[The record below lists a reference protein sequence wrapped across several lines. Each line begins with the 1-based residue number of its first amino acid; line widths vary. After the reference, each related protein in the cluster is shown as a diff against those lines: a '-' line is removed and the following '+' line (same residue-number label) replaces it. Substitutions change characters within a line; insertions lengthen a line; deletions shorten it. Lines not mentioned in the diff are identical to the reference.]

1 MKTEYKNKQINLRL
15 TEKEY
20 FKLKEK
26 AVNYPT
32 LSSYI
37 LDACLNFDDEL
48 GIKRLEKLRL
58 WSEDFTS
65 FQNEIIRISNNV
77 NQLAHYTNNLKLI
90 GVLLP
95 GVVKEIIQIE
105 NDYNLL
111 MTEILN
117 SNMNFKKCAK
127 SLLSR

>member
-37 LDACLNFDDEL
+37 LDACLNFDDDL

-77 NQLAHYTNNLKLI
+77 NQLAHYTNNLKLT

>member
-77 NQLAHYTNNLKLI
+77 NQLAHYTNNLKLT

-95 GVVKEIIQIE
+95 GLVKEIIQIE

>member
-77 NQLAHYTNNLKLI
+77 NQLAHYTNNLKLT

>member
-77 NQLAHYTNNLKLI
+77 NQLAHYTNNLKLT

-95 GVVKEIIQIE
+95 GVVNEIIQIE

>member
-77 NQLAHYTNNLKLI
+77 NQLAHYTNNLKLT

-127 SLLSR
+127 SLFSR

>member
-37 LDACLNFDDEL
+37 LDACLNFDDDL

>member
-1 MKTEYKNKQINLRL
+1 MKNNKTHRIFVRVSDDEL
-15 TEKEY
+15 E
-20 FKLKEK
+20 KLKEK
-26 AVNYPT
+26 SRNYPT
-32 LSSYI
+32 LSSFV
-37 LDACLNFDDEL
+37 LDACFNFDDEL

-77 NQLAHYTNNLKLI
+77 NQLAHYTNNLKLT

-95 GVVKEIIQIE
+95 GVLKEIIQIE

-111 MTEILN
+111 MTKILN